1 MSFEKDIILIKQ
13 LMGFLEVAKRGQ
25 IKQTAECIHMKQSN
39 LSNLIK
45 DLEEELNLQLFNRQA
60 HGVSLTSSGSYVF
73 KIANDMYKT
82 IADIEILAKK
92 THMLGG
98 TLKLWISEGICSSY
112 IPACLNDF
120 YVKFPQV
127 HLEIISSLKDP
138 DSLCDIDLGIVYHE
152 PHFNDA
158 FVLSKGTFYFNLYA
172 SKQYLKNYGIP
183 KNLQDLEANHKICLR
198 TDFENRWPKWKDLF
212 KNAQER
218 YLDYESRINSFN
230 EHYVTTGF
238 KELDEIIGG
247 WDREEEYALV
257 VARTNNGKSLI
268 TLKMA
273 IAAAQA
279 GLTVG
284 IYSGE
289 MSAKKVG
296 YRADSLISH
305 ISSGY
310 LNHGNS
316 IVKNE
321 YKKFIESAPNL
332 MSGTIKV
339 ITPADVVG
347 EVTVNV
353 LETFIEREHLDMLV
367 IDQVSLLSD
376 ARKGKTPV
384 ECMSNISKDIKL
396 LQTRKRIPIIAVS
409 QLNRSK
415 NDDASDDTI
424 TTSMIAQSDRLDQ
437 DATCV
442 IGISRDKKDAN
453 LLKLQVVKSRDGQVG
468 NKLSY
473 SCDFGRGIFTYI
485 PEEKDNK
492 SSSQDNLKEADDD
505 YEARYT
511 RTDQAGENIF

>member
-1 MSFEKDIILIKQ
+1 MLPVQLLILNKILHKKDFSIVILNNLDESYFPQYKAEFLFIKNHYDTYKVVPDLVTFLSYFNDFEVTEVNEPDT
-13 LMGFLEVAKRGQ
+13 FLV
-25 IKQTAECIHMKQSN
+25 
-39 LSNLIK
+39 
-45 DLEEELNLQLFNRQA
+45 EELLKDYNIHVLINGINTWKKNDLD
-60 HGVSLTSSGSYVF
+60 SGSP
-73 KIANDMYKT
+73 
-82 IADIEILAKK
+82 E
-92 THMLGG
+92 
-98 TLKLWISEGICSSY
+98 
-112 IPACLNDF
+112 
-120 YVKFPQV
+120 
-127 HLEIISSLKDP
+127 DP
-138 DSLCDIDLGIVYHE
+138 YDY
-152 PHFNDA
+152 FNN
-158 FVLSKGTFYFNLYA
+158 VLSK
-172 SKQYLKNYGIP
+172 LKRGGVMS
-183 KNLQDLEANHKICLR
+183 CV
-198 TDFENRWPKWKDLF
+198 DLF

-230 EHYVTTGF
+230 DHYVTTGF